1 MRRIFIFTVLAMIS
15 FVVMGATL
23 QNLTFS
29 ATQGSFQAR
38 LLFDSKPVWD
48 LSGVL
53 GNSPKIT
60 FDGTISSRL
69 LKTIEWGPAKA
80 TLASTNSHG
89 TVKFDFPFIVSTFVG
104 EKKDVLTVSF
114 VTLGISQSLA
124 LTGTAT
130 KISIDFSG
138 EKGSTLGLAIKYLAR
153 LLKRNLVID
162 PQTAKKPVNITLS
175 DVTPSEAFYDVLI
188 SSPGVGYA
196 VLPDGTYYIAE
207 ADSLVKDLGKLG
219 VGTYNNIVSFYDLSK
234 TNASFT
240 EFSSLVS
247 NLFGSNR
254 VIDHIGSYAIVKAT
268 AEQQKTIESL
278 MSFLKE
284 SENFKTVEWPNFE
297 SEPEL
302 QKLISEMYPTVK
314 MLYLKSFSSIIM
326 SGNKTELEKA
336 SEVISKYSEILS
348 RSGPKV
354 SVTFNVPVQNVP
366 AFLQFSRKFPAVTPY
381 GSPSRNSSNAIYI
394 VNGPEKQVSEFE
406 KDVKFIA
413 STLTMAK
420 PRIIHFSFANWPDKG
435 SVNDLLQIVKIMYPK
450 VKYVYLPSFG
460 QILFYGIN
468 TLDVNSASSFVK
480 TRKPIGETGIQKT
493 TVTVGVLPKNLKT
506 VDAFLKSEFPTLFGT
521 GTISPKSTE
530 LANYIVSGPSTEVS
544 DFIASLKN
552 SNLVVGT
559 TVKTPSK
566 TSSEENIYIREIPWS
581 DEKSSSDI
589 EKLVGV
595 KYPRVKIMFLKNL
608 GEFVVYGVDSSRI
621 DEVVEFITSHLKS
634 EKRAKNPPVTTVVK
648 VSVNNYETVKSM
660 TTSKGLTFYGPT
672 NVSTGSTAILVG
684 ISGAASQVENIVAL
698 MKTTGLAEAPTPV
711 ATSTSPTATRVQAVV
726 VYNKKISCDV
736 ENYPLSSLIQRV
748 YRAFDRN
755 VIFAAKSLPDVTIKL
770 SNVEL
775 QQFEYALSNAYNLTF
790 SGTSLVIVESNN
802 VGITRIYR
810 ASDNV
815 DKIKS
820 MAEFVGAKVFTDPNT
835 GMIVV
840 NGLTPAKAGKLDAM
854 VKPLINPRRD
864 INIEAKIV
872 DVSGNNNV
880 SKNLKTTFMTPQ
892 LIFNDGLSLSF
903 NLLDA
908 SNLPKFFSGMANKV
922 ISSNATVNANLS
934 QTTGNASILSSPTL
948 TTQSGESAN
957 ILVGS
962 KYPYVVTTIVNGQQQ
977 QQLKFLDTGIQLT
990 ILPLALPNGQISLTI
1005 TIEVSDADWG
1015 HAMNGIP
1022 AVNTRT
1028 ASMKVVVS
1036 NGQTIMIGGLTKH
1049 SRSQN
1054 VTKIPFFG
1062 DLPFVGQFFRST
1074 SFQDSISNLDIF
1086 ITAKVEG

>member
-1 MRRIFIFTVLAMIS
+1 MRRIFIFTVLVMIS
-15 FVVMGATL
+15 FVVMGAML
-23 QNLTFS
+23 QDLTFS
-29 ATQGSFQAR
+29 ATQGAFQAR
-38 LLFDSKPVWD
+38 LLFDSKPVWN

-53 GNSPKIT
+53 GNSPEIT
-60 FDGTISSRL
+60 FDGTISSKL
-69 LKTIEWGPAKA
+69 LKTINWGPAKA
-80 TLASTNSHG
+80 TLSSTNSHG
-89 TVKFDFPFIVSTFVG
+89 IVKFKFPFIVSAFVG
-104 EKKDVLTVSF
+104 EKDDTLIVSF

-162 PQTAKKPVNITLS
+162 PQIAKKPVNITLS
-175 DVTPSEAFYDVLI
+175 DVTPSEAFYDVLV
-188 SSPGVGYA
+188 SSPGIGYA

-219 VGTYNNIVSFYDLSK
+219 VGTYNNIVSFYDLST
-234 TNASFT
+234 TNVSSPTFN
-240 EFSSLVS
+240 SLVD
-247 NLFGSNR
+247 NLFGKNR
-254 VIDHIGSYAIVKAT
+254 VVGYIGSYAIVKAT

-278 MSFLKE
+278 MNFLKE

-302 QKLISEMYPTVK
+302 QRLISAMYPTVK
-314 MLYLKSFSSIIM
+314 MLYLKSFSSIVM
-326 SGNKTELEKA
+326 SGNKVELEKA
-336 SEVISKYSEILS
+336 SEIISKYSEILS
-348 RSGPKV
+348 RSGPKI

-381 GSPSRNSSNAIYI
+381 GSPSQDSSNAIYI
-394 VNGPEKQVSEFE
+394 VNGPERQISEFE
-406 KDVKFIA
+406 NDVKFIA
-413 STLTMAK
+413 STLTMTK
-420 PRIIHFSFANWPDKG
+420 PRIIHFSFANWSDKG
-435 SVNDLLQIVKIMYPK
+435 SVNDLLQIIKIMYPE
-450 VKYVYLPSFG
+450 VKYVYLSSFG
-460 QILFYGIN
+460 QILFYGMN
-468 TLDVNSASSFVK
+468 ASDVDSASKFVK
-480 TRKPIGETGIQKT
+480 TRKPVEKMGIRKT
-493 TVTVGVLPKNLKT
+493 TVTVNVSPKNLKT
-506 VDAFLKSEFPTLFGT
+506 VDAFLKKEYPTLFGT
-521 GTISPKSTE
+521 GTMSPKSTE
-530 LANYIVSGPSTEVS
+530 LAKYIVSGPSTDVS
-544 DFIASLKN
+544 NFIASLGN

-559 TVKTPSK
+559 TVKTQSK
-566 TSSEENIYIREIPWS
+566 ALNEGSVYICEVPWT

-589 EKLVGV
+589 EKLVEVKYSGV
-595 KYPRVKIMFLKNL
+595 KIIFLKNL
-608 GEFVVYGVDSSRI
+608 EEFAVYSMDSSKV
-621 DEVVEFITSHLKS
+621 DEAVRFITSHLKIQ
-634 EKRAKNPPVTTVVK
+634 KRVKVPPITTVVR
-648 VSVNNYETVKSM
+648 VETNDYETVKSI

-672 NVSTGSTAILVG
+672 KISTASTTILVG
-684 ISGAASQVENIVAL
+684 VSGPASQVGNVVAL
-698 MKTTGLAEAPTPV
+698 MKTSGLAKAPLPA
-711 ATSTSPTATRVQAVV
+711 ATSVTPGATHVQTVV

-736 ENYPLSSLIQRV
+736 ENYPLSSLIRRV
-748 YRAFDRN
+748 YRAFDKN
-755 VIFAAKSLPDVTIKL
+755 VVFAAKSLPDVTIKL

-775 QQFEYALSNAYNLTF
+775 EQFKYALSNAYNLTF

-802 VGITRIYR
+802 VGITRIYM
-810 ASDNV
+810 ANDNV

-820 MAEFVGAKVFTDPNT
+820 MAEFIGAKAFMDSNT

-840 NGLTPAKAGKLDAM
+840 SGLSPAKANEMDHM
-854 VKPLINPRRD
+854 VTPLLASRKD
-864 INIEAKIV
+864 VKIEAEIV
-872 DVSGNNNV
+872 DVSGNNNI

-892 LIFNDGLSLSF
+892 LIFNDGLSLNF

-908 SNLPKFFSGMANKV
+908 SNLPRFLSRLTDQIA
-922 ISSNATVNANLS
+922 SSNATMNANLS

-962 KYPYVVTTIVNGQQQ
+962 KYPYMVTTIINGQQQ

-990 ILPLALPNGQISLTI
+990 ILPLALPDGQISLTI

-1015 HAMNGIP
+1015 HAVSGIP

-1028 ASMKVVVS
+1028 ASMKVIVS
-1036 NGQTIMIGGLTKH
+1036 NGQTIMIGGLKKH

-1054 VTKIPFFG
+1054 ITKIPFLG

-1074 SFQDSISNLDIF
+1074 SFQDSVSNLDIF